1 MQWKFAGLSHHNWL
15 HQLRNKKSL
24 SYSNFFYFLYVNWAG
39 QMYAGQTGPKESK
52 IQIELNLLVSS
63 FGI

>member
-1 MQWKFAGLSHHNWL
+1 MEIRRFKSSQLATSATQQKKFKLFQFL
-15 HQLRNKKSL
+15 
-24 SYSNFFYFLYVNWAG
+24 FYFLYVNWAG

>member
-1 MQWKFAGLSHHNWL
+1 MEIRRFKSSQLATSATQQKKFKLF
-15 HQLRNKKSL
+15 QL
-24 SYSNFFYFLYVNWAG
+24 FFYFLYVNWTG